1 MAERRDGLHGLLER
15 PALFAAFKRLTGRRD
30 RWGPFV
36 TEYIRPRP
44 GDRILDLGCGVADVL
59 AALPAVDYLGVD
71 ANPDYVAA
79 AARRHGGRGR
89 FVCAR
94 IDQAALDAPASYD
107 LVLGLGVLHHLD
119 DGEALGFLRLA
130 ARALRPGGRLVTHDG
145 CFVAGQSRLARL
157 LVSWDRGK
165 NVRRADAYRA
175 LAAQVFPEV
184 ALHVRHDML
193 RIPYSLAI
201 LECRA
206 EMAL

>member
-1 MAERRDGLHGLLER
+1 MAERRDGLHGLLEHS
-15 PALFAAFKRLTGRRD
+15 AMYAAFKRLTSRND

-36 TEYIRPRP
+36 REYIRPRP

-59 AALPAVDYLGVD
+59 RALPPVDYLGID
-71 ANPDYVAA
+71 ANPGYIHAA
-79 AARRHGGRGR
+79 GRRHGRRGR

-94 IDQAALDAPASYD
+94 IGEAPVDTPASWD
-107 LVLGLGVLHHLD
+107 LVLGLGVLHHLED
-119 DGEALGFLRLA
+119 DEALAFLGLA

-157 LVSWDRGK
+157 LLSWDRGR
-165 NVRRADAYRA
+165 NVRTAEGYLT
-175 LAAQVFPEV
+175 LAKRIFREV
-184 ALHVRHDML
+184 TLHVRHDML

-206 EMAL
+206 KMAL